1 MRDGEVVTQVIPI
14 ISDIQYPLHDRKAV
28 DVVATFVADLGV
40 PTVCIG
46 DELDQT
52 EISRWVRGSK
62 LEYLGGL
69 EKARDEIGPLL
80 AALGVEHLTRS
91 NHGNSRLESYLKNV
105 PAIADFPELR
115 YENFIGLDKYGITF
129 HRQPY
134 KVAPG
139 WVAVH
144 GDEGGMSQAAGG
156 TALLHA
162 KKWGKSVV
170 CGHTHKLG
178 LQHGHQGHSGRVLRE
193 LWGFEVGNLMDMTK
207 ASYLKGGYGNWQQ
220 GIGVLVV
227 DGKRVT
233 PVPVPIRNGVLH
245 FDGKR
250 YKA

>member
-1 MRDGEVVTQVIPI
+1 MTKVIPI

-46 DELDQT
+46 DEIDAWQV
-52 EISRWVRGSK
+52 SRWCKARAG
-62 LEYLGGL
+62 EFDGGL

-80 AALGVEHLTRS
+80 AALGVTHLTRS
-91 NHGNSRLESYLKNV
+91 NHGNTRLESYLSAGA
-105 PAIADFPELR
+105 PALAGLPELR
-115 YENFIGLDKYGITF
+115 YEAFLRLDVYGIQF

-134 KVAPG
+134 KIAPG

-144 GDEGGMSQAAGG
+144 GDEGGYSQAAGG

-178 LQHGHQGHSGRVLRE
+178 LQHGHQGFSGRIMRE

-207 ASYLKGGYGNWQQ
+207 AGYLKGGYGNWQQ
-220 GIGVLVV
+220 GIGVLLV
-227 DGKRVT
+227 DGKNVT
-233 PVPVPIRNGVLH
+233 PVPIPIRNGVLH

>member
-1 MRDGEVVTQVIPI
+1 MTRLIPI

-28 DVVATFVADLGV
+28 DCVATFVADLGV

-46 DELDQT
+46 DELDNTQ
-52 EISRWVRGSK
+52 ISRWTKARRG
-62 LEYLGGL
+62 EFEPGL

-80 AALGVEHLTRS
+80 AALKVEHLTRS
-91 NHGNSRLESYLKNV
+91 NHGNSRLESYLSAV
-105 PAIADFPELR
+105 PALAGFPELR
-115 YENFIGLDKYGITF
+115 YENWIGLDKYGITF
-129 HRQPY
+129 HRKPY
-134 KVAPG
+134 NVAPG

-144 GDEGGMSQAAGG
+144 GDEGGSSQAAGG

-162 KKWGKSVV
+162 KKWGRSVV

-178 LQHGHQGHSGRVLRE
+178 LQHGHLGYSGRVLHE
-193 LWGFEVGNLMDMTK
+193 LWGFEVGNLMDQRQAT
-207 ASYLKGGYGNWQQ
+207 YLKAGHGNWQQ

-227 DGKRVT
+227 DGKTVT